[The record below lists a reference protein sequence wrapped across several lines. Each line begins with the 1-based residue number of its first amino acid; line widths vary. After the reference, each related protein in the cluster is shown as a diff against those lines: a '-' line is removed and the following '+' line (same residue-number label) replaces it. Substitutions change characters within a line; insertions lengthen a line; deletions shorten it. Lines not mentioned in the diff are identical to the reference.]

1 MCLTDHNPDTVFEF
15 ILKPDQIAQ
24 KRLKCPLPT
33 NMLLVLNGENDN
45 PGQQKPGDIKIP
57 KYSVKKNITVKR
69 NQVKGSM
76 KAPAVRTFCC
86 FFYHC
91 VGKYDTTLHNFG

>member
-33 NMLLVLNGENDN
+33 NMLLVLNGGRGHGMQLQRTTIQVN
-45 PGQQKPGDIKIP
+45 
-57 KYSVKKNITVKR
+57 R
-69 NQVKGSM
+69 NLE
-76 KAPAVRTFCC
+76 T
-86 FFYHC
+86 
-91 VGKYDTTLHNFG
+91 